1 MIKSYE
7 ELQASSGR
15 NLVEKT
21 LFEDYA
27 KKELLNLITS
37 KGYYILDSDQ
47 LERLKKFA
55 KAKEAFRENARK
67 GGRKKLPD
75 LTEEEFLKLSKD
87 EQLKYKNR
95 IWKRKSR
102 NASRLE

>member
-1 MIKSYE
+1 MIVSYE
-7 ELQASSGR
+7 ELQSSSGR
-15 NLVEKT
+15 NLVEKS

-27 KKELLNLITS
+27 RKELLNLETS

-55 KAKEAFRENARK
+55 KATEAFRANARK

-75 LTEEEFLKLSKD
+75 LSQEEFERLSKE

-95 IWKRKSR
+95 IWKRNSR
-102 NASRLE
+102 KK